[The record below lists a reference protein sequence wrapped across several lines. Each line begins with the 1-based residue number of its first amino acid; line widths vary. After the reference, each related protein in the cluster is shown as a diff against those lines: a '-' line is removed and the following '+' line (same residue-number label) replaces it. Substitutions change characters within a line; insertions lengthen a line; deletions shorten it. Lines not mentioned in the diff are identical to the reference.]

1 MRRTKAE
8 DHATMRTCTTETG
21 ELSYVTALNLSSY
34 NYLGFAETDLEMRD
48 EVPIFGLMISHRSL
62 DLRIFVQVIASMRR
76 YGVSSVGSRTEVIIS
91 LNFFSFRSFWKW
103 HRKQFNICVLET
115 KRIFEV
121 SVSVQMGCT
130 EVVNQLEE
138 RIAKFVGKPA
148 AIVFG
153 ELVRIFTLWI
163 NLIKSVKL

>member
-91 LNFFSFRSFWKW
+91 LNFFGFRSFWKW
-103 HRKQFNICVLET
+103 HRIQFNICVLEIGFCPDGLYRSCESARGT
-115 KRIFEV
+115 YCEV
-121 SVSVQMGCT
+121 CWKASSNCI
-130 EVVNQLEE
+130 
-138 RIAKFVGKPA
+138 R
-148 AIVFG
+148 
-153 ELVRIFTLWI
+153 
-163 NLIKSVKL
+163 